1 MYSVSQ
7 SLYLIKCLVIKTGYE
22 TERRHQNVTYDGDIY
37 TNKDDYKTH
46 EIELKKTVQNSL
58 TTFDCE
64 KTRALRF
71 PLGC

>member
-46 EIELKKTVQNSL
+46 EIELKKNRT
-58 TTFDCE
+58 E
-64 KTRALRF
+64 
-71 PLGC
+71 